1 MKAFSLTSNYGHIH
15 IGPIYFGWNNHPY
28 PPASEMDCGDETFGF
43 GFFNFYVGHYNGTG
57 WCAGFLNEY
66 GYLE

>member
-1 MKAFSLTSNYGHIH
+1 MNYFKITSNYGHIH
-15 IGPIYFGWNNHPY
+15 IGFLYLGWNNVPY
-28 PPASEMDCGDETFGF
+28 RSTKWNDCGDETFGISI
-43 GFFNFYVGHYNGTG
+43 GNFYSGCYADGK